1 MDPTA
6 AQKDSMRIINAM
18 ANNYHKVGISERTAF
33 VTACKAYGLL
43 YMQHALYGVIGL
55 TKEHLDDL
63 ASLTMFEFGNA
74 QEIEKQ
80 LGWV

>member
-1 MDPTA
+1 
-6 AQKDSMRIINAM
+6 
-18 ANNYHKVGISERTAF
+18 
-33 VTACKAYGLL
+33 
-43 YMQHALYGVIGL
+43 MQHALFGVIGL

-63 ASLTMFEFGNA
+63 KSLTVFELGDA

>member
-1 MDPTA
+1 MSEISARRHKP
-6 AQKDSMRIINAM
+6 
-18 ANNYHKVGISERTAF
+18 KVGISECTAF

-43 YMQHALYGVIGL
+43 YMRHILYGLFGL
-55 TKEHLDDL
+55 TKEHLDDQI
-63 ASLTMFEFGNA
+63 SLTMFELGNA